1 MNRFERA
8 SQLWPL
14 LALAA
19 TNRQILTYSQV
30 SRLTGIP
37 RPALGGFLD
46 PIAKFCEDRKIPPL
60 TVLVVSKSSKIPG
73 TGFTSAA
80 DIPKAQA
87 DVFAYDWLK
96 FGCPKPEKI
105 EMAWRKATKT

>member
-37 RPALGGFLD
+37 PPALGGFLD
-46 PIAKFCEDRKIPPL
+46 PIAKYSC
-60 TVLVVSKSSKIPG
+60 SG
-73 TGFTSAA
+73 TRSCAR
-80 DIPKAQA
+80 P
-87 DVFAYDWLK
+87 
-96 FGCPKPEKI
+96 
-105 EMAWRKATKT
+105 